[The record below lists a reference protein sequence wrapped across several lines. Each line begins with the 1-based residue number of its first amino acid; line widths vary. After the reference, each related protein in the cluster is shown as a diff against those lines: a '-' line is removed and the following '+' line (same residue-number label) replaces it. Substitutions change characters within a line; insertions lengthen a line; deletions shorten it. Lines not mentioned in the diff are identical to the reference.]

1 MLRKIFPRTLL
12 FRSLLI
18 VIAPIILIQI
28 VVGGVFF
35 DSIWYKTNRGLVRS
49 AANEI
54 NTFLALYPE
63 FKQKNKSNELINI
76 YKDKSGIII
85 SIKKETQQLPST
97 ETVKWYSLYDK
108 IVLEEFSEKIKN
120 PYWHNVRFNSSYVQV
135 LVLLNKNEVIE
146 FLVPKSKIRSTSGRI
161 FALWITVPSLIFLF
175 ISIIFLRNQIRPIVL
190 LSQAAERFGKGQF
203 DSDFKVSGALEIR
216 QASYEFERM
225 KRRILKHI
233 SQRTA
238 MLSGISHDLKTPL
251 TRLKLQIEL
260 LNKNQKLNSL
270 KEEITEMEKMI
281 NEYLDFASNQYS
293 QPVEKFNIVQ
303 LIQNLIDKSFKKN
316 IKIKS
321 PKSLIFSGRKN
332 LIRRCI
338 ANIINNSQKYAENIS
353 ITCKKIKKTILI
365 NIDDDGPGIAD
376 EHKEKVFRPF
386 YRVDKSR
393 SLKDSN
399 VGLGLSIVEDIVNSH
414 GGTVKLLNNPKGK
427 GLIILLISCL
437 MSFAVK
443 IPN

>member
-365 NIDDDGPGIAD
+365 NIDDDGPGISD

-427 GLIILLISCL
+427 GLRVSL
-437 MSFAVK
+437 SF
-443 IPN
+443 PN

>member
-1 MLRKIFPRTLL
+1 MLKKIFPRTLL

-35 DSIWYKTNRGLVRS
+35 DSIWYKTNRGLVKS

-63 FKQKNKSNELINI
+63 FRQKNKANELINI

-108 IVLEEFSEKIKN
+108 IVLEEFTDKIKN
-120 PYWHNVRFNSSYVQV
+120 PYWHNVRFNSSFVQV

-175 ISIIFLRNQIRPIVL
+175 VSIIFLRNQIRPIVL

-216 QASYEFERM
+216 KASYEFERM

-293 QPVEKFNIVQ
+293 QPIEKFNIVQ

-321 PKSLIFSGRKN
+321 PKNLIFSGRKN

-338 ANIINNSQKYAENIS
+338 ANIINNSQKYSENIL
-353 ITCKKIKKTILI
+353 ITCKKMKKIIKID
-365 NIDDDGPGIAD
+365 IDDDGPGIAD

-414 GGTVKLLNNPKGK
+414 GGNVKLLNNPNGK
-427 GLIILLISCL
+427 GLRVSL
-437 MSFAVK
+437 SF
-443 IPN
+443 PN

>member
-1 MLRKIFPRTLL
+1 MLRKIFPKTLL

-18 VIAPIILIQI
+18 VVAPIILIQI

-54 NTFLALYPE
+54 NTFLALYPD
-63 FKQKNKSNELINI
+63 FKQKNKTNELINI
-76 YKDKSGIII
+76 YKDKSGLII
-85 SIKKETQQLPST
+85 SIKKETQQLPSV

-108 IVLEEFSEKIKN
+108 IVLEEFTDKIKN
-120 PYWHNVRFNSSYVQV
+120 PYWHNVRFNSSFVQV

-175 ISIIFLRNQIRPIVL
+175 ISIIFLRNQIRPIVH
-190 LSQAAERFGKGQF
+190 LSQAVEKFGKGQF
-203 DSDFKVSGALEIR
+203 DSDFKVSGAVEIR
-216 QASYEFERM
+216 RASYEFEKM

-293 QPVEKFNIVQ
+293 QPAEKFNIVQ
-303 LIQNLIDKSFKKN
+303 LIQNLIDKNFKKN

-321 PKSLIFSGRKN
+321 PKNLIFSGRKN

-353 ITCKKIKKTILI
+353 ITCKKMKNAIQI

-386 YRVDKSR
+386 YRVDKST
-393 SLKDSN
+393 SLKDNN

-427 GLIILLISCL
+427 GLRVSL
-437 MSFAVK
+437 SF
-443 IPN
+443 PN

>member
-1 MLRKIFPRTLL
+1 MLRKIFPKTL
-12 FRSLLI
+12 FVRSLII
-18 VIAPIILIQI
+18 VIAPILLMQ
-28 VVGGVFF
+28 VVIGSVFF
-35 DSIWYKTNRGLVRS
+35 DSLWFKTHKALVRIT
-49 AANEI
+49 AGEI
-54 NTFLALYPE
+54 NAFLVLYPE
-63 FKQKNKSNELINI
+63 FEKKNQTDKLIKTYSEKN
-76 YKDKSGIII
+76 GIQI
-85 SIKKETQQLPST
+85 SFKTEIKKLPSQDVT
-97 ETVKWYSLYDK
+97 KWYSLYDQIIK
-108 IVLEEFSEKIKN
+108 EEFTKKLTD
-120 PYWHNVRFNSSYVQV
+120 PFWHNVRFDSDYVQIFI
-135 LVLLNKNEVIE
+135 LNNNQIIE
-146 FLVPKSKIRSTSGRI
+146 FLIPKSNIRSKSGRI
-161 FALWITVPSLIFLF
+161 FALWITIPSLIFLL
-175 ISIIFLRNQIRPIVL
+175 ISIIFLRNQLKPIIL
-190 LSQAAERFGKGQF
+190 LSQAAKRFGKGQY

-225 KRRILKHI
+225 KKRILKHI

-293 QPVEKFNIVQ
+293 QPVENFNIIQ

-316 IKIKS
+316 IKMKS
-321 PKSLIFSGRKN
+321 PKNLIFSGRKN

-338 ANIINNSQKYAENIS
+338 ANIINNSQKYSENIL
-353 ITCKKIKKTILI
+353 ITCKKMKKII
-365 NIDDDGPGIAD
+365 RIDIDDDGPGIAD

-414 GGTVKLLNNPKGK
+414 GGNVKLLNNPNGK
-427 GLIILLISCL
+427 GLRVSL
-437 MSFAVK
+437 SF
-443 IPN
+443 PN

>member
-1 MLRKIFPRTLL
+1 MLKKIFPRTLL

-63 FKQKNKSNELINI
+63 FKQKNKANELINI

-108 IVLEEFSEKIKN
+108 IVLEEFTDKIKN
-120 PYWHNVRFNSSYVQV
+120 PYWHNVRFNSSFVQV

-175 ISIIFLRNQIRPIVL
+175 VSIIFLRNQIRPIVL

-216 QASYEFERM
+216 KASYEFERM

-365 NIDDDGPGIAD
+365 NIDDDGPGISD

-427 GLIILLISCL
+427 GLRVSL
-437 MSFAVK
+437 SF
-443 IPN
+443 PN

>member
-1 MLRKIFPRTLL
+1 MLKKIFPRTLL

-63 FKQKNKSNELINI
+63 FKQKNKANELINI

-85 SIKKETQQLPST
+85 SIKKETQELPST
-97 ETVKWYSLYDK
+97 ETVRWYSLYDK
-108 IVLEEFSEKIKN
+108 IVLEEFTDKIKN
-120 PYWHNVRFNSSYVQV
+120 PYWHNVRFNSSFVQV
-135 LVLLNKNEVIE
+135 LVLLNKNEVVE

-175 ISIIFLRNQIRPIVL
+175 VSIIFLRNQIRPIVL

-216 QASYEFERM
+216 KASYEFERM

-270 KEEITEMEKMI
+270 KEEINEMEKMI

-321 PKSLIFSGRKN
+321 PKNLIFSGRKN

-338 ANIINNSQKYAENIS
+338 ANIINNSQKYSENIL
-353 ITCKKIKKTILI
+353 ITCKKMKKIIKID
-365 NIDDDGPGIAD
+365 IDDDGPGIAD

-414 GGTVKLLNNPKGK
+414 GGNVKLINNPKGK
-427 GLIILLISCL
+427 GLRVSL
-437 MSFAVK
+437 SF
-443 IPN
+443 PN

>member
-63 FKQKNKSNELINI
+63 FKQKNKSNELVNI
-76 YKDKSGIII
+76 YKDKSGIVI

-270 KEEITEMEKMI
+270 KEEINEMEKMI

-353 ITCKKIKKTILI
+353 ITCKKIKKNILI
-365 NIDDDGPGIAD
+365 NIDDDGPGISD

-427 GLIILLISCL
+427 GLRVSL
-437 MSFAVK
+437 SF
-443 IPN
+443 PN

>member
-63 FKQKNKSNELINI
+63 FKQKNKSIELINI
-76 YKDKSGIII
+76 YKDKSGIVI

-108 IVLEEFSEKIKN
+108 IVIEEFSDKIKN
-120 PYWHNVRFNSSYVQV
+120 PYWHNVRFNSSFVQV

-146 FLVPKSKIRSTSGRI
+146 FLIPKSKIRSTSGRI

-175 ISIIFLRNQIRPIVL
+175 ISIIFLRNQIRPIIH
-190 LSQAAERFGKGQF
+190 LSQAAEKFGKGQF

-216 QASYEFERM
+216 QASYEFEKM

-270 KEEITEMEKMI
+270 KEEIIEMEKMI

-293 QPVEKFNIVQ
+293 QPIEKFNIIQ

-321 PKSLIFSGRKN
+321 PKNLIFSGRKN

-338 ANIINNSQKYAENIS
+338 ANIINNSQKYGENIL
-353 ITCKKIKKTILI
+353 ITCKEIKKNIQI

-386 YRVDKSR
+386 YRIDKSR

-414 GGTVKLLNNPKGK
+414 GGTVKLLNNPQGK
-427 GLIILLISCL
+427 GLRVSL
-437 MSFAVK
+437 SF
-443 IPN
+443 PN

>member
-1 MLRKIFPRTLL
+1 MLKKIFPRTLL

-63 FKQKNKSNELINI
+63 FKQKNKANELINI

-108 IVLEEFSEKIKN
+108 IVLEEFTDKIKN
-120 PYWHNVRFNSSYVQV
+120 PYWHNVRFNSSFVQV

-175 ISIIFLRNQIRPIVL
+175 ISIIFLRNQIRPIVH

-216 QASYEFERM
+216 KASYEFERM

-321 PKSLIFSGRKN
+321 PKNLIFSGRKN

-338 ANIINNSQKYAENIS
+338 ANIINNSQKYSENIM
-353 ITCKKIKKTILI
+353 ITCKKMKKIIKID
-365 NIDDDGPGIAD
+365 IDDDGPGIAD

-414 GGTVKLLNNPKGK
+414 GGNVKLLNNPKGK
-427 GLIILLISCL
+427 GLRVSL
-437 MSFAVK
+437 SF
-443 IPN
+443 PN

>member
-63 FKQKNKSNELINI
+63 FKQKNKSNELVNI

-135 LVLLNKNEVIE
+135 LVLLNKNEIIE

-427 GLIILLISCL
+427 GLRVSL
-437 MSFAVK
+437 SF
-443 IPN
+443 PN

>member
-63 FKQKNKSNELINI
+63 FKQKNKSNELVNI

-353 ITCKKIKKTILI
+353 ITCKKIKKNILI
-365 NIDDDGPGIAD
+365 NIDDDGPGISD

-427 GLIILLISCL
+427 GLRVSL
-437 MSFAVK
+437 SF
-443 IPN
+443 PN

>member
-28 VVGGVFF
+28 VIGGVFF

-63 FKQKNKSNELINI
+63 FKQKNKTNELINI
-76 YKDKSGIII
+76 YEDKSGLII
-85 SIKKETQQLPST
+85 SIKKEIQQLPST

-108 IVLEEFSEKIKN
+108 IVLEEFSDKIKN
-120 PYWHNVRFNSSYVQV
+120 PYWHNVRFDSSFVQV
-135 LVLLNKNEVIE
+135 LVLQNKNEVIQ

-293 QPVEKFNIVQ
+293 QPVEKFNIIQ

-321 PKSLIFSGRKN
+321 PNNLIFSGRKN

-338 ANIINNSQKYAENIS
+338 ANIINNSQKYSENIL
-353 ITCKKIKKTILI
+353 ITCKKIKKTIQI
-365 NIDDDGPGIAD
+365 TIDDDGPGIAD

-386 YRVDKSR
+386 YRVDKSS

-414 GGTVKLLNNPKGK
+414 GGTVKLLNNPKNK
-427 GLIILLISCL
+427 GLRVSL
-437 MSFAVK
+437 SF
-443 IPN
+443 PN

>member
-1 MLRKIFPRTLL
+1 MLKKIFPRTLL

-49 AANEI
+49 ATNEI

-85 SIKKETQQLPST
+85 TVKKETQQLPST

-108 IVLEEFSEKIKN
+108 IVLEEFSDKIKN
-120 PYWHNVRFNSSYVQV
+120 PYWHNVRFNSSFVQV

-146 FLVPKSKIRSTSGRI
+146 FLIPKSKIRSTSGRI

-175 ISIIFLRNQIRPIVL
+175 ISIIFLRNQIRPIIH
-190 LSQAAERFGKGQF
+190 LSQAAEKFGKGQF

-270 KEEITEMEKMI
+270 KEEIIEMEKMI

-293 QPVEKFNIVQ
+293 QPVEKFNIIQ

-321 PKSLIFSGRKN
+321 PKNLVFLGRKN

-338 ANIINNSQKYAENIS
+338 ANIINNSQKYAENIL
-353 ITCKKIKKTILI
+353 ITCKKIKKTVQI

-386 YRVDKSR
+386 YRIDKSR
-393 SLKDSN
+393 SLKETN

-427 GLIILLISCL
+427 GLRVSL
-437 MSFAVK
+437 SF
-443 IPN
+443 PN

>member
-63 FKQKNKSNELINI
+63 FKQKNKSNELVNI

-85 SIKKETQQLPST
+85 SIKKETQQLPSA

-135 LVLLNKNEVIE
+135 LVLLNKNEIIE

-270 KEEITEMEKMI
+270 KEEINEMEKMI

-321 PKSLIFSGRKN
+321 PKILIFSGRKN

-427 GLIILLISCL
+427 GLRVSL
-437 MSFAVK
+437 SF
-443 IPN
+443 PN

>member
-1 MLRKIFPRTLL
+1 MLKKIFPRTLL

-63 FKQKNKSNELINI
+63 FKQKNKANGLINI

-108 IVLEEFSEKIKN
+108 IVLEEFTDKIKN
-120 PYWHNVRFNSSYVQV
+120 PYWHNVRFNSSFVQV

-175 ISIIFLRNQIRPIVL
+175 VSIIFLRNQIRPIVL

-216 QASYEFERM
+216 KASYEFERM

-270 KEEITEMEKMI
+270 KEEINEMEKMI

-321 PKSLIFSGRKN
+321 PKNLIFSGRKN

-338 ANIINNSQKYAENIS
+338 ANIINNSQKYSENIL
-353 ITCKKIKKTILI
+353 ITCKKMKKIIKID
-365 NIDDDGPGIAD
+365 IDDDGPGIAD

-414 GGTVKLLNNPKGK
+414 GGNVKLINNPKGK
-427 GLIILLISCL
+427 GLRVSL
-437 MSFAVK
+437 SF
-443 IPN
+443 PN

>member
-63 FKQKNKSNELINI
+63 YKQRNKSNELINI

-108 IVLEEFSEKIKN
+108 IVLEEFSDKIKN
-120 PYWHNVRFNSSYVQV
+120 PYWHNVRFNSSFVQV

-146 FLVPKSKIRSTSGRI
+146 FLIPKTKIRSTSGRI

-175 ISIIFLRNQIRPIVL
+175 ISIIFLRNQIKPIVL

-216 QASYEFERM
+216 QASYEFEKM

-270 KEEITEMEKMI
+270 KEEIIEMEKMI

-303 LIQNLIDKSFKKN
+303 LIQNLINKSFKKN
-316 IKIKS
+316 IKMKS
-321 PKSLIFSGRKN
+321 PKNLIFSGKKN

-353 ITCKKIKKTILI
+353 ISCKKIKKTILI

-427 GLIILLISCL
+427 GLRVSL
-437 MSFAVK
+437 SF
-443 IPN
+443 PN

>member
-63 FKQKNKSNELINI
+63 FKQKNKSNELVNI

-321 PKSLIFSGRKN
+321 PKILIFSGRKN

-427 GLIILLISCL
+427 GLRVSL
-437 MSFAVK
+437 SF
-443 IPN
+443 PN

>member
-63 FKQKNKSNELINI
+63 YKQRNKSNELINI

-108 IVLEEFSEKIKN
+108 IVLEEFSDKIKN
-120 PYWHNVRFNSSYVQV
+120 PYWHNVRFNSSFVQV
-135 LVLLNKNEVIE
+135 LVLLNNNEVIE
-146 FLVPKSKIRSTSGRI
+146 FLIPKTKIRSTSGRI

-175 ISIIFLRNQIRPIVL
+175 ISIIFLRNQIKPIVL

-216 QASYEFERM
+216 QASYEFEKM

-270 KEEITEMEKMI
+270 KEEIIEMEKMI

-303 LIQNLIDKSFKKN
+303 LIQNLINKSFKKN
-316 IKIKS
+316 IKMKS
-321 PKSLIFSGRKN
+321 PKNLIFSGRKN

-353 ITCKKIKKTILI
+353 ISCKKIKKTILI

-427 GLIILLISCL
+427 GLRVSL
-437 MSFAVK
+437 SF
-443 IPN
+443 PN

>member
-1 MLRKIFPRTLL
+1 MLRKIFPKTLL

-49 AANEI
+49 AANEV

-63 FKQKNKSNELINI
+63 YKQKNKANELINI
-76 YKDKSGIII
+76 YRDKSGLII
-85 SIKKETQQLPST
+85 SIKKETQQLPTT

-108 IVLEEFSEKIKN
+108 IVLEEFTDKIKN
-120 PYWHNVRFNSSYVQV
+120 PYWHNVRFNSSFVQV

-175 ISIIFLRNQIRPIVL
+175 ISIIFLRNQIRPIVH
-190 LSQAAERFGKGQF
+190 LSQAAEKFGKGQF
-203 DSDFKVSGALEIR
+203 DTDFKVSGALEIR

-293 QPVEKFNIVQ
+293 QPLEKFNIIE
-303 LIQNLIDKSFKKN
+303 LIQNLIGKSFKKN

-321 PKSLIFSGRKN
+321 PKNLIFSGRKN

-338 ANIINNSQKYAENIS
+338 ANIINNSQKYSENVS
-353 ITCKKIKKTILI
+353 ITCKKVKKTIQI

-393 SLKDSN
+393 SLKDSS

-414 GGTVKLLNNPKGK
+414 GGTVKLLNSPKGK
-427 GLIILLISCL
+427 GLRVSL
-437 MSFAVK
+437 FF
-443 IPN
+443 PN

>member
-1 MLRKIFPRTLL
+1 MLKKIFPRTLL

-63 FKQKNKSNELINI
+63 FKQKNKANELINI

-97 ETVKWYSLYDK
+97 ETVRWYSLYDK
-108 IVLEEFSEKIKN
+108 IVLEEFTDKIKN
-120 PYWHNVRFNSSYVQV
+120 PYWHNVRFNSSFVQV

-175 ISIIFLRNQIRPIVL
+175 VSIIFLRNQIRPIVL

-216 QASYEFERM
+216 KASYEFERM

-321 PKSLIFSGRKN
+321 PKNLIFSGRKN

-338 ANIINNSQKYAENIS
+338 ANIINNSQKYSENIL
-353 ITCKKIKKTILI
+353 ITCKKMKKIIKID
-365 NIDDDGPGIAD
+365 IDDDGPGIAD

-414 GGTVKLLNNPKGK
+414 GGNVKLLNNPNGK
-427 GLIILLISCL
+427 GLRVSL
-437 MSFAVK
+437 SF
-443 IPN
+443 PN

>member
-63 FKQKNKSNELINI
+63 FKQKNKSNELVNI

-120 PYWHNVRFNSSYVQV
+120 PYWHNVRFDSSYVQV

-175 ISIIFLRNQIRPIVL
+175 ISIIFLRNQIRPIVH

-270 KEEITEMEKMI
+270 KEEINEMEKMI

-293 QPVEKFNIVQ
+293 QALEKFNIYQ
-303 LIQNLIDKSFKKN
+303 LIQNLIEKSFKKN
-316 IKIKS
+316 IKIIS
-321 PKSLIFSGRKN
+321 PKNLIFTGRKN

-338 ANIINNSQKYAENIS
+338 ANIINNSQKYAENIL
-353 ITCKKIKKTILI
+353 ITCKKIKNTTQIT
-365 NIDDDGPGIAD
+365 IDDDGPGIAD
-376 EHKEKVFRPF
+376 EHKDKVFRPF
-386 YRVDKSR
+386 YRIDQSKSF
-393 SLKDSN
+393 KDSN
-399 VGLGLSIVEDIVNSH
+399 FGLGLSIVEDIVNSH
-414 GGTVKLLNNPKGK
+414 GGTVKLFNNPKGK
-427 GLIILLISCL
+427 GLRVLL
-437 MSFAVK
+437 SF
-443 IPN
+443 PN

>member
-49 AANEI
+49 AANEL

-427 GLIILLISCL
+427 GLRVSL
-437 MSFAVK
+437 SF
-443 IPN
+443 PN

>member
-54 NTFLALYPE
+54 NTFLALYPD
-63 FKQKNKSNELINI
+63 FKQKNKTNELINI
-76 YKDKSGIII
+76 YKDKSGLII
-85 SIKKETQQLPST
+85 SIKKETQQLPSV

-108 IVLEEFSEKIKN
+108 IVLEEFTDKIKN
-120 PYWHNVRFNSSYVQV
+120 PYWHNVRFNSSFVQV

-175 ISIIFLRNQIRPIVL
+175 VSIIFLRNQIRPIVH
-190 LSQAAERFGKGQF
+190 LSQAVEKFGKGQF
-203 DSDFKVSGALEIR
+203 DSDFKVSGAVEIR
-216 QASYEFERM
+216 QASYEFEKM

-293 QPVEKFNIVQ
+293 QPAEKFNIVQ
-303 LIQNLIDKSFKKN
+303 LIQNLIDKNFKKN

-321 PKSLIFSGRKN
+321 PKNLIFSGRKN

-353 ITCKKIKKTILI
+353 ITCKKMKNAIQI

-393 SLKDSN
+393 SLKDNN

-427 GLIILLISCL
+427 GLRVSL
-437 MSFAVK
+437 SF
-443 IPN
+443 PN

>member
-1 MLRKIFPRTLL
+1 MLRKIFPKTLL

-49 AANEI
+49 AANEV

-63 FKQKNKSNELINI
+63 YKQKNKTNELINI
-76 YKDKSGIII
+76 YKDKSGLII

-108 IVLEEFSEKIKN
+108 IVLEEFTDKIKN
-120 PYWHNVRFNSSYVQV
+120 PYWHNVRFNSSFVQV

-175 ISIIFLRNQIRPIVL
+175 ISIIFLRNQIRPIVN

-203 DSDFKVSGALEIR
+203 DTDFKVSGALEIR

-293 QPVEKFNIVQ
+293 QPLEKFDIIE
-303 LIQNLIDKSFKKN
+303 LIQ
-316 IKIKS
+316 
-321 PKSLIFSGRKN
+321 N

-338 ANIINNSQKYAENIS
+338 ANIINNSQKYSENIL
-353 ITCKKIKKTILI
+353 ITCKKIKKTIQI

-393 SLKDSN
+393 SLKDNS

-427 GLIILLISCL
+427 GLRVSL
-437 MSFAVK
+437 FF
-443 IPN
+443 PN

>member
-1 MLRKIFPRTLL
+1 MLRKIFPKTL
-12 FRSLLI
+12 FVRSLII
-18 VIAPIILIQI
+18 VIAPILLMQ
-28 VVGGVFF
+28 VVIGSVFF
-35 DSIWYKTNRGLVRS
+35 DSLWFKTHKALVRIT
-49 AANEI
+49 AGEI
-54 NTFLALYPE
+54 NAFLVLYPE
-63 FKQKNKSNELINI
+63 FEKKNQTDKLIKTYSEKN
-76 YKDKSGIII
+76 GIQI
-85 SIKKETQQLPST
+85 SFKTEIKKLPSQDVT
-97 ETVKWYSLYDK
+97 KWYSLYDQIIK
-108 IVLEEFSEKIKN
+108 EEFTKKLTD
-120 PYWHNVRFNSSYVQV
+120 PFWHNVRFDSDYVQIFI
-135 LVLLNKNEVIE
+135 LNNNQIIE
-146 FLVPKSKIRSTSGRI
+146 FLIPKSNIRSKSGRI
-161 FALWITVPSLIFLF
+161 FALWITIPSLIFLL
-175 ISIIFLRNQIRPIVL
+175 ISIIFLRNQLKPIIL
-190 LSQAAERFGKGQF
+190 LSQAAKRFGKGQY

-225 KRRILKHI
+225 KKRILKHI

-281 NEYLDFASNQYS
+281 NEYLDFASNQNS
-293 QPVEKFNIVQ
+293 QPVENFNIIQ

-316 IKIKS
+316 IKMKS
-321 PKSLIFSGRKN
+321 PKNLIFSGRKN

-338 ANIINNSQKYAENIS
+338 ANIINNSQKYSENIV
-353 ITCKKIKKTILI
+353 ITCKKMKKIIKID
-365 NIDDDGPGIAD
+365 IDDDGPGIAD

-414 GGTVKLLNNPKGK
+414 GGNVKLLNNPNGK
-427 GLIILLISCL
+427 GLRVSL
-437 MSFAVK
+437 SF
-443 IPN
+443 PN

>member
-76 YKDKSGIII
+76 YKDKSGITI

-270 KEEITEMEKMI
+270 KEEINEMEKMI

-427 GLIILLISCL
+427 GLRVSL
-437 MSFAVK
+437 SF
-443 IPN
+443 PN

>member
-76 YKDKSGIII
+76 YKDKSGITI

-427 GLIILLISCL
+427 GLRVSL
-437 MSFAVK
+437 SF
-443 IPN
+443 PN

>member
-63 FKQKNKSNELINI
+63 FKQKNKSNELVNI

-85 SIKKETQQLPST
+85 SIKKETQQLPSA

-365 NIDDDGPGIAD
+365 NIDDDGPGISD

-427 GLIILLISCL
+427 GLRVSL
-437 MSFAVK
+437 SF
-443 IPN
+443 PN

>member
-1 MLRKIFPRTLL
+1 MLRKIFPKTLL

-49 AANEI
+49 AANEV
-54 NTFLALYPE
+54 NTFLALHPE
-63 FKQKNKSNELINI
+63 YKQKNKTNELINI
-76 YKDKSGIII
+76 YKDKSGLII

-108 IVLEEFSEKIKN
+108 IVLEEFTDKIKN
-120 PYWHNVRFNSSYVQV
+120 PYWHNVRFNSSFVQV

-175 ISIIFLRNQIRPIVL
+175 ISIIFLRNQIRPIVN

-203 DSDFKVSGALEIR
+203 DTDFKVSGALEIR

-293 QPVEKFNIVQ
+293 QPLEKFDIIE
-303 LIQNLIDKSFKKN
+303 LIQNLIGKSFKKK

-321 PKSLIFSGRKN
+321 PKNLIFSGRKN
-332 LIRRCI
+332 LVRRCI
-338 ANIINNSQKYAENIS
+338 ANIINNSQKYSENIS
-353 ITCKKIKKTILI
+353 ITCKKIKKTIQI

-393 SLKDSN
+393 SLKDNS

-427 GLIILLISCL
+427 GLRVSL
-437 MSFAVK
+437 FF
-443 IPN
+443 PN

>member
-63 FKQKNKSNELINI
+63 FKQKNKTNELINI
-76 YKDKSGIII
+76 YKDKSGVII
-85 SIKKETQQLPST
+85 SIKKETQQLPSG

-108 IVLEEFSEKIKN
+108 IVLEEFSDKIKN
-120 PYWHNVRFNSSYVQV
+120 PYWHNVRFNSSFVQV

-161 FALWITVPSLIFLF
+161 FALWITIPSLIFLF

-203 DSDFKVSGALEIR
+203 DTDFKVSGALEIR

-316 IKIKS
+316 IKVKT
-321 PKSLIFSGRKN
+321 PKNLIFSGRKN
-332 LIRRCI
+332 LIRRCV
-338 ANIINNSQKYAENIS
+338 ANIINNSQKYSDNIL
-353 ITCKKIKKTILI
+353 ITCKKIKKNIVI

-427 GLIILLISCL
+427 GLRVSL
-437 MSFAVK
+437 SF
-443 IPN
+443 PN

>member
-28 VVGGVFF
+28 VIGGVFF

-63 FKQKNKSNELINI
+63 FKQKNKTNELINI
-76 YKDKSGIII
+76 YEDKSGLII

-108 IVLEEFSEKIKN
+108 IVLEEFSDKIKN
-120 PYWHNVRFNSSYVQV
+120 PYWHNVRFDSSFVQV
-135 LVLLNKNEVIE
+135 LVLQNKNEVIQ

-216 QASYEFERM
+216 QASYEFEKM

-293 QPVEKFNIVQ
+293 QPVEKFNIIQ

-321 PKSLIFSGRKN
+321 PKNLIFSGRKN

-338 ANIINNSQKYAENIS
+338 ANIINNSQKYSENIL
-353 ITCKKIKKTILI
+353 ITCKKIKKTIQI
-365 NIDDDGPGIAD
+365 TIDDDGPGIAD

-386 YRVDKSR
+386 YRVDKSS

-414 GGTVKLLNNPKGK
+414 GGTVKLLNNPKNK
-427 GLIILLISCL
+427 GLRVSL
-437 MSFAVK
+437 SF
-443 IPN
+443 PN

>member
-1 MLRKIFPRTLL
+1 MLRKIFPKTLL

-49 AANEI
+49 AANEV

-63 FKQKNKSNELINI
+63 YKQKNKTNELINI
-76 YKDKSGIII
+76 YKDKSGLII

-108 IVLEEFSEKIKN
+108 IVLEEFTDKIKN
-120 PYWHNVRFNSSYVQV
+120 PYWHNVRFNSSFVQV

-175 ISIIFLRNQIRPIVL
+175 ISIIFLRNQIRPIVH

-203 DSDFKVSGALEIR
+203 DTDFKVSGALEIR

-293 QPVEKFNIVQ
+293 QPLEKFDIIE
-303 LIQNLIDKSFKKN
+303 LIQNLIGKSFKKN

-321 PKSLIFSGRKN
+321 PKNLIFSGRKN
-332 LIRRCI
+332 LVRRCI
-338 ANIINNSQKYAENIS
+338 ANIINNSQKYSENIS
-353 ITCKKIKKTILI
+353 ITCKKIKKTIQI

-393 SLKDSN
+393 SLKDNS

-427 GLIILLISCL
+427 GLRVSL
-437 MSFAVK
+437 FF
-443 IPN
+443 PN

>member
-1 MLRKIFPRTLL
+1 MLEKIFPRTL
-12 FRSLLI
+12 FVRSLIIL
-18 VIAPIILIQI
+18 IAPILLMQI
-28 VVGGVFF
+28 VIGSVFF
-35 DSIWYKTNRGLVRS
+35 DSVWFKTHKALVRIT
-49 AANEI
+49 AGEI
-54 NTFLALYPE
+54 NTFLVLYPE
-63 FKQKNKSNELINI
+63 FEKKNEVNKLIKTYSEKN
-76 YKDKSGIII
+76 GIQI
-85 SIKKETQQLPST
+85 SFKTEIKKLPSQDLT
-97 ETVKWYSLYDK
+97 KWYSLYDQIIK
-108 IVLEEFSEKIKN
+108 EEFTKKLAD
-120 PYWHNVRFNSSYVQV
+120 PFWHNVRFDSDYVQIFI
-135 LVLLNKNEVIE
+135 LNNNQIIE
-146 FLVPKSKIRSTSGRI
+146 FLIPKSNIRSKSGRI
-161 FALWITVPSLIFLF
+161 FALWITIPSLIFLL
-175 ISIIFLRNQIRPIVL
+175 ISIIFLRNQLKPIIL
-190 LSQAAERFGKGQF
+190 LSQAAKRFGKGQY

-225 KRRILKHI
+225 KKRILKHI

-321 PKSLIFSGRKN
+321 PKNLIFAGRKN

-338 ANIINNSQKYAENIS
+338 ANIINNSQKYSENIV
-353 ITCKKIKKTILI
+353 ITCKKMKKIIKID
-365 NIDDDGPGIAD
+365 IDDDGPGIAD

-414 GGTVKLLNNPKGK
+414 GGNVKLLNNPKGK
-427 GLIILLISCL
+427 GLRVSL
-437 MSFAVK
+437 SF
-443 IPN
+443 PN

>member
-63 FKQKNKSNELINI
+63 FKQKNKSNELVNI

-216 QASYEFERM
+216 KASYEFERM

-270 KEEITEMEKMI
+270 KEEINEMEKMI

-321 PKSLIFSGRKN
+321 PKNLIFSGRKN

-338 ANIINNSQKYAENIS
+338 ANIINNSQKYSENIL
-353 ITCKKIKKTILI
+353 ITCKKMKKIIKID
-365 NIDDDGPGIAD
+365 IDDDGPGIAD

-414 GGTVKLLNNPKGK
+414 GGNVKLLNNPKGK
-427 GLIILLISCL
+427 GLRVSL
-437 MSFAVK
+437 SF
-443 IPN
+443 PN

>member
-76 YKDKSGIII
+76 YKDKSGITI

-108 IVLEEFSEKIKN
+108 IVVEEFSEKIKN

-321 PKSLIFSGRKN
+321 PKILIFSGRKN

-427 GLIILLISCL
+427 GLRVSL
-437 MSFAVK
+437 SF
-443 IPN
+443 PN

>member
-63 FKQKNKSNELINI
+63 FKQKNKSNELVNI

-85 SIKKETQQLPST
+85 SIKKETQQLPSA

-216 QASYEFERM
+216 QASYEFEKM

-270 KEEITEMEKMI
+270 KEEINEMEKMI

-427 GLIILLISCL
+427 GLRVSL
-437 MSFAVK
+437 SF
-443 IPN
+443 PN